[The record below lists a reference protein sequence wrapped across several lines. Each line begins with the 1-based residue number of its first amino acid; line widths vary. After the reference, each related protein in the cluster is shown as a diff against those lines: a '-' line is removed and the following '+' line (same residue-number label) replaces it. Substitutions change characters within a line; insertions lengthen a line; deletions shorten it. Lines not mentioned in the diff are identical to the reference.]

1 LIVINVTLI
10 RFLFDMEH
18 YLISN
23 DISGVMVSMLASS
36 VVDRWFKPWSGQAM
50 VGTSHGRDKPWSGQ
64 AMVRTSHG
72 RDKPWSGQAMVG
84 TSQRLFDWYLLF
96 LY

>member
-1 LIVINVTLI
+1 
-10 RFLFDMEH
+10 MEH

-64 AMVRTSHG
+64 AKDYLIGIYCFSTKHAAW
-72 RDKPWSGQAMVG
+72 RDYMSE
-84 TSQRLFDWYLLF
+84 
-96 LY
+96 